1 MKKRKEEQPYKEDV
15 IALVKA
21 DNILKSLEQLI
32 NDPPEDEKKEV
43 LLYFTVRSILSED
56 QIKLIEEMGKKLGVQ
71 YE

>member
-56 QIKLIEEMGKKLGVQ
+56 QIKLIEEMGKKLGV
-71 YE
+71 